1 MKKGEIKMKKKSLV
15 SKVISALAV
24 SSILLAGCSSGEEG
38 SSAQPGNEQIT
49 LNIFQGKVEFR
60 DQFESLA
67 QRYEEEN
74 PDVKINI
81 TTVGGGS
88 DYFTSLRSQFSAGDD
103 PEIFSIAGPSEA
115 ADYQEY
121 LTDLSDTAAAQ
132 AALEGSLSGMSD
144 RDKVYGLPFNQE
156 GYGFIYNK
164 EIFEQAGIDPET
176 ILSYEDLENAV
187 KTIDSQK
194 EELGIE
200 AVFAL
205 AANEKWVI
213 GSHLANVYL
222 TPEFNDDV
230 LEAFDA
236 ESVDFERADELQ
248 RILDLQ
254 NDYSIQPSLSLDYS
268 QQVEQYFSLERVAMI
283 QQGNWIYPSVYEMDP
298 EFAEN
303 NIGILPIPLEGF
315 EGSLPVGIPNYWV
328 VNSSKEEEVIQAS
341 KDFLDWM
348 YTSEVGKEAVLN
360 DFKFIPAYE
369 GYDTNQIADPISQ
382 EIYKY
387 ASDAKTVGWVFLGFP
402 SAWADIL
409 GANMQK
415 YLDGQM
421 TWEEVINESRSEWE
435 RIRR

>member
-1 MKKGEIKMKKKSLV
+1 MKKIF
-15 SKVISALAV
+15 SKVVSALLV
-24 SSILLAGCSSGEEG
+24 SSIVLAGCASSDEGESG
-38 SSAQPGNEQIT
+38 AKSDSQIT
-49 LNIFQGKVEFR
+49 INIFQGKVEFK

-74 PDVKINI
+74 PDVNINI

-88 DYFTSLRSQFSAGDD
+88 DYFSSLRSQFSAGDD
-103 PEIFSIAGPSEA
+103 PEIFSLSGPSEA
-115 ADYQEY
+115 AVYQEY
-121 LTDLSDTAAAQ
+121 LTDLSDTAAAA
-132 AALEGSLSGMSD
+132 AALEGSLSAMSD
-144 RDKVYGLPFNQE
+144 EDNVYGLPFNQE

-164 EIFEQAGIDPET
+164 KIFEQAGINPDE
-176 ILSYEDLENAV
+176 ILSYNDLEKAV
-187 KTIDSQK
+187 KTIDSKK

-222 TPEFNDDV
+222 APEFNHDV
-230 LEAFDA
+230 LETFDA
-236 ESVDFERADELQ
+236 ETVGFEKDSELQ
-248 RILDLQ
+248 RMLDLQ

-303 NIGILPIPLEGF
+303 NIGILPIPVEGF

-328 VNSSKEEEVIQAS
+328 VNNNKDEEVIQAS

-369 GYDTNQIADPISQ
+369 GYDTSQIADPLSQ
-382 EIYKY
+382 KIYEY
-387 ASDAKTVGWVFLGFP
+387 ASEGNTIGWVFLGYP
-402 SAWADIL
+402 TGPWGDVL

-421 TWEEVINESRSEWE
+421 TWEDVVTESRSEWE
-435 RIRR
+435 RIRK